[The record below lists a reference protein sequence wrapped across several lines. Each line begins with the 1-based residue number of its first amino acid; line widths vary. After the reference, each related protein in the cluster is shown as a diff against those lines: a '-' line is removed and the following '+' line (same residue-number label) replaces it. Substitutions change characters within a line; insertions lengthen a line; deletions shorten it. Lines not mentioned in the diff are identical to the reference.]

1 MVAFVPL
8 ILKLQVDITIANNLI
23 EFRTVTAFYGFN
35 HSIVTKSIGNYNSG
49 NVLQIR
55 TNYISS
61 TGIEVWVKLD
71 AVNATQPGTITFEAS
86 DTLLVD
92 TPIVEVEPTWDSR
105 SVYIDPKFQIGS
117 VPVHITC
124 PIIAPKIMAGNSA
137 GLALYEDG
145 GQGIFIKDGGDV
157 GIGTTTPDF
166 KLQVKTPVLSSGST
180 YAWPF
185 DLTRINNTSRGFS
198 IGMGSDNNVVLGSH
212 NSDMAFGHTYGTD
225 ANDQPLFFETM
236 RIQHIDQAVGN
247 VGIGTTTPAQKLDVV
262 GNIALT
268 GTVDGVDIAAFKT
281 AYDSHTHT
289 FASLTSKPTTLAG
302 FGITDAY
309 TQTQVNSQ
317 ISAATAA
324 LVDSSP
330 ATLDTL
336 NELAA
341 ALGDDPNFATTTA
354 TSIGLKAP
362 LASPSFTGNVGI
374 GTTSPTTTLE
384 VIGDIKIK
392 QNSTFANYSLIDATE
407 ALLTLST
414 FSVNSSTYPAD
425 IKFSPNQT
433 ERMRITSSGNVGIGT
448 TAPGGLLALSGSVS
462 DTALLGATAGATSN
476 ALFNLAPS
484 SDNIVRYG
492 LRLSATGNDLNLDY
506 RKSTDGSPN
515 TAMTIQRSSGNV
527 GIGTTSPA
535 NKLTVSGD
543 IGYTGV
549 IGQGSIYG
557 TPANASFATMQL
569 YNSANGFS
577 IFNNQSYGYNFNTG
591 GTTRVAISNA
601 GNVGIGTT
609 NPLAKLHVESG
620 INSDVIRLTNT
631 NAEAQIRFVHNA
643 GTSYTATLGSQTLGA
658 NNVGLVFRTGT
669 GGGSNRMTI
678 DVNGNVGIGTTTPES
693 KLHIAGVNGEAFR
706 WSNSSTVYGKLSC
719 GTAGARIDV
728 TGANSGYGLSFSMD
742 DSTKMIILPSG
753 NVGIGTATP
762 AQKLDVVGSIAI
774 SENIELGDASDTTI
788 TRVSAGK
795 IAVEGVNVVTTS
807 STDTLTFKTLDG
819 PAIENYAVFTGSTS
833 GSTKLAATAVAGTTQ
848 LTLPAATDTLVGRN
862 TADTLTNK
870 TLTAPRISS
879 IVNTGTLTLP
889 TSTDTLV
896 GRNTIDT
903 LTNKTLTAPTITGA
917 GAIAGV
923 FTGNLTGNVI
933 GNATTSSSTTGN
945 AATATKLT
953 SARTIGGVSFDGSA
967 NIPQRQVTHH
977 SATFT
982 FAVNT
987 KQYIGLLDSDSEST
1001 AASNINLPFLA
1012 PFSGKL
1018 LKIFVRSSNN
1028 LTGGNLTLLLE
1039 KNALDVNAGG
1049 TPTVVTT
1056 NPDEQLG
1063 PSNSTMTTYE
1073 WITGTHSNT
1082 ITAGDMIFIS
1092 IASDTVFSSVKIF
1105 FTCLWEWDH

>member
-1 MVAFVPL
+1 VALVPL

-35 HSIVTKSIGNYNSG
+35 HSIVTKSIGNYNGG

-55 TNYISS
+55 TNYIAY

-157 GIGTTTPDF
+157 GIGT
-166 KLQVKTPVLSSGST
+166 
-180 YAWPF
+180 
-185 DLTRINNTSRGFS
+185 
-198 IGMGSDNNVVLGSH
+198 
-212 NSDMAFGHTYGTD
+212 
-225 ANDQPLFFETM
+225 
-236 RIQHIDQAVGN
+236 
-247 VGIGTTTPAQKLDVV
+247 
-262 GNIALT
+262 
-268 GTVDGVDIAAFKT
+268 
-281 AYDSHTHT
+281 
-289 FASLTSKPTTLAG
+289 
-302 FGITDAY
+302 ITDAY

-374 GTTSPTTTLE
+374 GTASPTTTLE

-557 TPANASFATMQL
+557 TPGNASFATMQL
-569 YNSANGFS
+569 YNSATGFS

-620 INSDVIRLTNT
+620 VNSDVIRLTNI
-631 NAEAQIRFVHNA
+631 NAEAQIRFVHNV

-753 NVGIGTATP
+753 NVGIGTTTP
-762 AQKLDVVGSIAI
+762 AQKLDVVGSIAT
-774 SENIELGDASDTTI
+774 SGSIELGDASDTTI
-788 TRVSAGK
+788 TRVSPGR

-819 PAIENYAVFTGSTS
+819 PLIENYAVFIGSTS
-833 GSTKLAATAVAGTTQ
+833 GTTKLAATAVAGTT
-848 LTLPAATDTLVGRN
+848 
-862 TADTLTNK
+862 
-870 TLTAPRISS
+870 
-879 IVNTGTLTLP
+879 
-889 TSTDTLV
+889 
-896 GRNTIDT
+896 
-903 LTNKTLTAPTITGA
+903 
-917 GAIAGV
+917 AI
-923 FTGNLTGNVI
+923 
-933 GNATTSSSTTGN
+933 
-945 AATATKLT
+945 
-953 SARTIGGVSFDGSA
+953 
-967 NIPQRQVTHH
+967 
-977 SATFT
+977 
-982 FAVNT
+982 
-987 KQYIGLLDSDSEST
+987 
-1001 AASNINLPFLA
+1001 
-1012 PFSGKL
+1012 
-1018 LKIFVRSSNN
+1018 
-1028 LTGGNLTLLLE
+1028 
-1039 KNALDVNAGG
+1039 
-1049 TPTVVTT
+1049 
-1056 NPDEQLG
+1056 
-1063 PSNSTMTTYE
+1063 NSTCCNRYFG
-1073 WITGTHSNT
+1073 W
-1082 ITAGDMIFIS
+1082 
-1092 IASDTVFSSVKIF
+1092 
-1105 FTCLWEWDH
+1105 